1 MKKMYCITCPAGCQ
15 LTVIGSGFDMV
26 VEGNKCERGRE
37 FAEHEMSNPTRTLTT
52 TVRTKFPGVP
62 VISVRTNG
70 EIPRDK
76 LMIAMHELSEVVVEE
91 ELGCGD
97 TVVEDI
103 AKTGVAVIVTSSA
116 LMQLGE
122 ELENKNIELS
132 RRGVQSGEASSSE
145 ASAAASQAGT
155 TQGIG
160 VVRNDGVLD
169 DIGAEAVGGFVGAA
183 GESVGID
190 DAFEEDDSPSKDDE
204 DSRVKQR
211 GRPHIRK

>member
-15 LTVIGSGFDMV
+15 LTVIGAGFEMV
-26 VEGNKCERGRE
+26 VEGNKCDRGRE
-37 FAEHEMSNPTRTLTT
+37 FATHEMSNPTRTLTT

-76 LMIAMHELSEVVVEE
+76 LMKAMHELSEVVVEE

-97 TVVEDI
+97 VIVEDI

-116 LMQLGE
+116 LMQLGA
-122 ELENKNIELS
+122 ELENKNVELN
-132 RRGVQSGEASSSE
+132 RRGSSGG
-145 ASAAASQAGT
+145 AAASSESSTAGVS
-155 TQGIG
+155 QGIG
-160 VVRNDGVLD
+160 TVRNEAILD
-169 DIGAEAVGGFVGAA
+169 DMGADAAGGFVGAA
-183 GESVGID
+183 GEAVGVEDTIED
-190 DAFEEDDSPSKDDE
+190 NEEGEASQDAQG
-204 DSRVKQR
+204 RVRPK